1 MGNKIQID
9 LIGKPGCHLCETA
22 EQELVGVLAEFS
34 KRHPDSEIHM
44 VQRSILDDAELA
56 TRHSEEIPVVLINGQ
71 MHSYWRI
78 DAKRLTAKLEELI

>member
-1 MGNKIQID
+1 MANKIQID

-22 EQELVGVLAEFS
+22 ELELAGVLTEFS
-34 KRHPDSEIHM
+34 KLHPAAEIQL
-44 VQRSILDDAELA
+44 VQRSILDDPALA
-56 TRHSEEIPVVLINGQ
+56 ARHSEEIPVLLVNGQ